1 VVESARRREN
11 SCGVSATFNRWNRWR
26 SESEKEEMSKNAL
39 VFQDGSFIVGQSFG
53 ADKCI
58 SGELVFQTGFKT
70 Y

>member
-1 VVESARRREN
+1 MAESATRAGEFLWRELVTAG
-11 SCGVSATFNRWNRWR
+11 SKRGQSQ
-26 SESEKEEMSKNAL
+26 KKKEMSKNAL